1 MPYETSYTNP
11 FQHFIV
17 RNITNVT
24 VDSLPFFRSHSLSFS
39 KLQSHPL
46 LQVEHQLQHQRSR
59 GPKMFQFPLFAA
71 ARLHKPYPQPLLG
84 MSVRPT
90 RKQRSLRRGQPL
102 GGGKLSRLERGTP
115 QR

>member
-1 MPYETSYTNP
+1 
-11 FQHFIV
+11 
-17 RNITNVT
+17 
-24 VDSLPFFRSHSLSFS
+24 
-39 KLQSHPL
+39 
-46 LQVEHQLQHQRSR
+46 
-59 GPKMFQFPLFAA
+59 MFQFPLFAA